1 MPHNYLNDGVEDMN
15 SFSKL
20 VFADLLIS
28 QDGYFFR
35 YLQGQDLPVIK
46 VPDMYISEIE
56 SLKNKLPQYIEDG
69 QDSFFMFHEEA
80 PYRVSVVETI
90 SGVGYFLRKLKYPTP
105 ALSTLGFQKGILN
118 TLKSLGCAGQ
128 GLILVSGATGSGKST
143 TVYSL
148 LKEYLI
154 EYGDILISVEDP
166 PEVPSQGCL
175 GNGIWFQIDA
185 LTAGGYEKAMISAM
199 RYNPKYIFMGEIR
212 TPAAAREAIR
222 AAVNGHLVVTTIHA
236 NSIQGAIYSLQ
247 QIAASGS
254 DIELVRSILSDGL
267 LCVIQQRLEF
277 AQGGER
283 QLKTDFLYAKELP
296 AIASKIRSGKLE
308 LLNTEIEMQKIKI
321 SKGINLTNGGY

>member
-1 MPHNYLNDGVEDMN
+1 MLPNTHNGGFIIMKRLSE
-15 SFSKL
+15 L
-20 VFADLLIS
+20 VFADLLIIEEEF
-28 QDGYFFR
+28 FFR
-35 YLQGQDLPVIK
+35 YLEGQDLPVVK
-46 VPDMYISEIE
+46 VPSGYRAEVE
-56 SLKNKLPQYIEDG
+56 SLKKELTQSAERNQN
-69 QDSFFMFHEEA
+69 SFFMFHDGA

-90 SGVGYFLRKLKYPTP
+90 AGTGYFLRKLRYPTP
-105 ALSTLGFQKGILN
+105 ALSTLGFPKGVLN
-118 TLKSLGCAGQ
+118 TLINLGCAGQ

-154 EYGDILISVEDP
+154 NYGDILISVEDP

-175 GNGIWFQIDA
+175 ENGIWFQIDA
-185 LTAGGYEKAMISAM
+185 ETAGGYENAMISAM

-236 NSIQGAIYSLQ
+236 NSVQGAIYSLQ

-267 LCVIQQRLEF
+267 LCVIQQKLDF
-277 AQGGER
+277 IQGGLR
-283 QLKTDFLYAKELP
+283 QLRIDFLYAKELP

-308 LLNTEIEMQKIKI
+308 LLNTEIEMQKIKLNR
-321 SKGINLTNGGY
+321 GEVLTSAK

>member
-1 MPHNYLNDGVEDMN
+1 MLPNFHNGIFIVMKSLSE
-15 SFSKL
+15 L
-20 VFADLLIS
+20 VFSDLLIS
-28 QDGYFFR
+28 QGEYYFR
-35 YLQGQDLPVIK
+35 YLEGQDLPVVK
-46 VPDMYISEIE
+46 VPADYRPEVE
-56 SLKNKLPQYIEDG
+56 SLREKLPQMVEKE
-69 QDSFFMFHEEA
+69 QDSFFMFHEGA

-90 SGVGYFLRKLKYPTP
+90 EGTGYFLRKLRYPTP
-105 ALSTLGFQKGILN
+105 VLSTLGFQKGVLN
-118 TLKSLGCAGQ
+118 TLINLGCAGQ

-154 EYGDILISVEDP
+154 NYGDILISIEDP

-185 LTAGGYEKAMISAM
+185 EAAGGYENAMISAM

-222 AAVNGHLVVTTIHA
+222 AAVNGHLVITTIHA

-267 LCVIQQRLEF
+267 LCVIQQRLDF
-277 AQGGER
+277 IHGGLR
-283 QLKTDFLYAKELP
+283 QLKADFLYTKELP
-296 AIASKIRSGKLE
+296 AIGSKIRSGKLE
-308 LLNTEIEMQKIKI
+308 LLNTEIEMQKIKL
-321 SKGINLTNGGY
+321 SRGDSLTSSN